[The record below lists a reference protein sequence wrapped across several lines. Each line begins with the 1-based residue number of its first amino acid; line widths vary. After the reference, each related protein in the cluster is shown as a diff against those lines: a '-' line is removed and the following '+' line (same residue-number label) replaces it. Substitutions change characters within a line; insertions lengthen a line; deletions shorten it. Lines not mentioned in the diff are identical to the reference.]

1 MAARATPFRVAVGG
15 LRKHAGQR
23 REVAVAGEIAEL
35 ANSGSEVV
43 PGSEVAFAGAVESTL
58 GGVVVAGTVT
68 AEWQG
73 ECRRCLEP
81 AAGTLTTEVREL
93 CSDDPELATEYAV
106 GPDFLDLEPV
116 VHDACILEL
125 PLAPLCRDD
134 CLGLCPGCGVNRNRA
149 ACTCSTAIDPRW
161 AALEGLGSTE

>member
-1 MAARATPFRVAVGG
+1 M
-15 LRKHAGQR
+15 
-23 REVAVAGEIAEL
+23 AGEIAEL
-35 ANSGSEVV
+35 ADSGSEVV
-43 PGSEVAFAGAVESTL
+43 PGSEVAFAGVVESTL
-58 GGVVVAGTVT
+58 GGVVVTGTVT

-81 AAGTLTTEVREL
+81 AAGDARRRGPRALLGR
-93 CSDDPELATEYAV
+93 SGDWPPSYAV